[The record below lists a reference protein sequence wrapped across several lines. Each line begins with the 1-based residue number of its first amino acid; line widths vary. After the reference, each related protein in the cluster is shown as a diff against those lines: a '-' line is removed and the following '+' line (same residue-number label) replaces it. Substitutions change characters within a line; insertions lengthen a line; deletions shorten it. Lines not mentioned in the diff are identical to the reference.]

1 MSSTSTSSRAAPSY
15 RLPQKQPPLAN
26 KGHLHGNPP
35 NRLCV
40 IVSQAALRQLEAYS
54 QSDTERELG
63 GALLGQAYR
72 HGERLFVEIGAV
84 LPADNHSHGPV
95 HFTFTADSWPALQKA
110 QAQQY
115 PQLDMVGWFHTHPDL
130 GVFYSSD
137 DVVVHSAA
145 FTLPWHVGLVLD
157 PVRREGC
164 FFGWRDGELAALPG
178 FYELLDEQLEPV
190 VDWQVAISRYASE
203 TGIYHEPPPY
213 VPPTRQTTLTSQ
225 QWSPQW
231 SQKWLKQY
239 GPWPAIGGSLF
250 LLLLFLLAGLWLGS
264 LNRQVSALQ
273 QAVITLAGAT
283 DNAAACPDPRLRLLV
298 PVANGRITPGPISFI
313 GTTDYPDAHRYRLE
327 GRLHGGDSWQIIQEW
342 RRDIPLGEL
351 GQWDTSGYPAGLYE
365 VRLIA
370 VDSNN
375 VRLAH
380 TSLCQIVIEIG
391 P

>member
-1 MSSTSTSSRAAPSY
+1 MTSTSTSSRAAAIY
-15 RLPQKQPPLAN
+15 GLPQKQPPLAN

-40 IVSQAALRQLEAYS
+40 IVSQAALRQLAAYS
-54 QSDTERELG
+54 RSDTERELG

-72 HGERLFVEIGAV
+72 HGERLFVEIEAI
-84 LPADNHSHGPV
+84 LPAENQNHGPV

-110 QAQQY
+110 QAEQH
-115 PQLDMVGWFHTHPDL
+115 PELNMVGWFHTHPDL

-164 FFGWRDGELAALPG
+164 FFGWQDGELAALPG
-178 FYELLDEQLEPV
+178 FYELLDEQPEPV

-203 TGIYHEPPPY
+203 TGLYYELPPS
-213 VPPTRQTTLTSQ
+213 VPDGHSHQAAPTSQ
-225 QWSPQW
+225 QWGQ
-231 SQKWLKQY
+231 QY
-239 GPWPAIGGSLF
+239 GPWPAVGGSLL
-250 LLLLFLLAGLWLGS
+250 LLLLFLLVGLWLGS
-264 LNRQVSALQ
+264 LNRQVNALQ
-273 QAVITLAGAT
+273 QAVISLAGAT
-283 DNAAACPDPRLRLLV
+283 ENAAACPDPALRLLV
-298 PVANGRITPGPISFI
+298 PAANGRITPGPISFI
-313 GTTDYPDAHRYRLE
+313 GTADHADAHRYRLE
-327 GRLHGGDSWQIIQEW
+327 GRLHGGDSWQLIQEW

-351 GQWDTSGYPAGLYE
+351 GQWDTTGHPFRLYE

-375 VRLAH
+375 VRLAD
-380 TSLCQIVIEIG
+380 TSLCQIVIELG

>member
-1 MSSTSTSSRAAPSY
+1 MTSTSTSSRAAPTY
-15 RLPQKQPPLAN
+15 RLPQRQPPLAN
-26 KGHLHGNPP
+26 KGHLHGDSPD
-35 NRLCV
+35 RLCV
-40 IVSQAALRQLEAYS
+40 IVSQAALRQLETYS
-54 QSDTERELG
+54 LSDTERELG

-84 LPADNHSHGPV
+84 LPADNHNHGPV
-95 HFTFTADSWPALQKA
+95 HFTFSADSWPALQKA
-110 QAQQY
+110 QAEQY

-164 FFGWRDGELAALPG
+164 FFGWQEGELAALPG
-178 FYELLDEQLEPV
+178 FYELLDEQPESV
-190 VDWQVAISRYASE
+190 VDWRVVKSAV
-203 TGIYHEPPPY
+203 YHEMPPPLH
-213 VPPTRQTTLTSQ
+213 PSRQATLTSQ
-225 QWSPQW
+225 QWLTPYV
-231 SQKWLKQY
+231 L
-239 GPWPAIGGSLF
+239 WPAIGGSLL
-250 LLLLFLLAGLWLGS
+250 LLLLFLFAGLWLGS
-264 LNRQVSALQ
+264 LNRQVNALQ
-273 QAVITLAGAT
+273 QAVTTLAHET
-283 DNAAACPDPRLRLLV
+283 ENAVACPDPRLRLLV

-313 GTTDYPDAHRYRLE
+313 GTANHPDAHRYRLE
-327 GRLHGGDSWQIIQEW
+327 GRLHGGDTWQLIQEW
-342 RRDIPLGEL
+342 RRDIALGEL
-351 GQWDTSGYPAGLYE
+351 GQWDTNGYPAGLYE

-375 VRLAH
+375 IRLAH

>member
-1 MSSTSTSSRAAPSY
+1 MTSTSTSSRAAPTY
-15 RLPQKQPPLAN
+15 RLPQKQPPLAS
-26 KGHLHGNPP
+26 KGQLHGHPP
-35 NRLCV
+35 DRLCV
-40 IVSQAALRQLEAYS
+40 IVSQAALQQLEAYS
-54 QSDTERELG
+54 LGDTKRELG

-84 LPADNHSHGPV
+84 LPADNHNHGPV
-95 HFTFTADSWPALQKA
+95 HFTFSADSWSALQRA
-110 QAQQY
+110 QAEQY

-164 FFGWRDGELAALPG
+164 FFGWQDGELAALPG
-178 FYELLDEQLEPV
+178 FYELLDEQPESV
-190 VDWQVAISRYASE
+190 VDWRVVKSAV
-203 TGIYHEPPPY
+203 YHEMPPPLSR
-213 VPPTRQTTLTSQ
+213 TRQATLTSR
-225 QWSPQW
+225 QWLTPYV
-231 SQKWLKQY
+231 L
-239 GPWPAIGGSLF
+239 WPAIGGSLL
-250 LLLLFLLAGLWLGS
+250 LLLLFLVAGLWLGS
-264 LNRQVSALQ
+264 LNRQVGALQ
-273 QAVITLAGAT
+273 QAVITLANET
-283 DNAAACPDPRLRLLV
+283 ENAAACPDPGLRLLV

-313 GTTDYPDAHRYRLE
+313 GTASHPDAHRYRLE
-327 GRLHGGDSWQIIQEW
+327 GRLHGGDTWQLLQEW
-342 RRDIPLGEL
+342 RRDIPLGEV
-351 GQWDTSGYPAGLYE
+351 GRWDTSGYPAGLYE

-380 TSLCQIVIEIG
+380 TGLCQIVIELD